1 MAKDPGLSF
10 KTEQDF
16 QKSMGTTMNPKA
28 FQQVVQQ
35 LRTNNLSAKS
45 ISADNISAKTLAEP
59 VIKDSK
65 EIKSKQEEL
74 KSTETLTETN
84 KKLTTNIEK
93 LTKSISSSIL
103 GKANRAEEIAK
114 KQKLDYRGVGQQF
127 KEKIMGRGGDKW
139 DRESL
144 KYKFGSV
151 RGIMGTLGLRGLPGA
166 DNAMAKREEIK
177 QTATRMTEAN
187 AGMQNLK
194 QFAVYEDEV
203 DPVTG
208 KKIVDKKA
216 SQKNVEKYYEKRGV
230 KVQAAKAN
238 LQAEQYNRDKFREAG
253 ISDEEFN
260 RTTGGK
266 IQNKKLAEAGQAV
279 IDIDPTL
286 QGEKKGAIQFAGPDD
301 LNVSEE
307 ESSQLAAI
315 ESVSGPTEELINI
328 TKIENERKA
337 KADSE
342 LLVAIQNMQAAE
354 GGGALSGLANAAS
367 SIGGKKAGVGM
378 LAKAGTFL
386 AGNAGAITGGASIL
400 AGGVAAYKGYSDYNE
415 ADEQVKSGA
424 ITEDEGDIK
433 KTGAAGTGIGGVGG
447 ALVGGKAGAAIGTL
461 IFPGVGTAIGGAL
474 GAGIGAFAGSKA
486 GKGIGEWGSKTYKSL
501 TGNKTESSSSISGKV
516 VQGKAEGS
524 ITLNGQTLNPG
535 DPGYDEAA
543 KQLVNTVADDDYDE
557 EGAVTDTQA
566 MKSKYYKPKSGS
578 LISKDIAIDKA
589 KMQIYADRQNAAK
602 VAAQS
607 SDNAIAKT
615 PSNAA
620 PSNTI
625 VNAPTTVSKQTQNTA
640 VNVPVR
646 DQDHSIRKYYNSRF
660 AT

>member
-16 QKSMGTTMNPKA
+16 EKNMGTTMNPKA

-74 KSTETLTETN
+74 KSNEKLLDSH

-93 LTKSISSSIL
+93 LTKTISDSVL
-103 GKANRAEEIAK
+103 GKNKAKADRAEDIAG
-114 KQKLDYRGVGQQF
+114 KQKLDYRGIGQQF
-127 KEKIMGRGGDKW
+127 KEKIMGRGGDKF
-139 DRESL
+139 DTNSL
-144 KYKFGSV
+144 RYKLGS
-151 RGIMGTLGLRGLPGA
+151 LRGLARTTGLVSEGGFI
-166 DNAMAKREEIK
+166 DNKLAVREERLR
-177 QTATRMTEAN
+177 TATRMTEAN
-187 AGMQNLK
+187 AGMENLK
-194 QFAVYEDEV
+194 QFGSKAAVEQYYQRRGQD
-203 DPVTG
+203 T
-208 KKIVDKKA
+208 IKA
-216 SQKNVEKYYEKRGV
+216 RAGLQSEEYNREKY
-230 KVQAAKAN
+230 
-238 LQAEQYNRDKFREAG
+238 REAG
-253 ISDEEFN
+253 ISDEEYE
-260 RTTGGK
+260 RTTGGR
-266 IQNKKLAEAGQAV
+266 QQVKKLAEAGQAV
-279 IDIDPTL
+279 INVDPRL
-286 QGEKKGAIQFAGPDD
+286 QGEKKGDIRFAGPDED
-301 LNVSEE
+301 KLNVSEE
-307 ESSQLAAI
+307 EDSQLKAI
-315 ESVSGPTEELINI
+315 ESASEPTEELISI
-328 TKIENERKA
+328 TKVEIERKT
-337 KADSE
+337 KADAD
-342 LLVAIQNMQAAE
+342 LLEAIKGIETA
-354 GGGALSGLANAAS
+354 GGGALSDIASAAS

-501 TGNKTESSSSISGKV
+501 TGSGDKTIEGKV
-516 VQGKAEGS
+516 TQEEIDAVKY
-524 ITLNGQTLNPG
+524 G
-535 DPGYDEAA
+535 DMID
-543 KQLVNTVADDDYDE
+543 DE
-557 EGAVTDTQA
+557 ESEQ
-566 MKSKYYKPKSGS
+566 
-578 LISKDIAIDKA
+578 IAIDKA
-589 KMQIYADRQNAAK
+589 KMQIAADRQNANK

-607 SDNAIAKT
+607 ADNAAAKL
-615 PSNAA
+615 PSKNAS
-620 PSNTI
+620 SNTI
-625 VNAPTTVSKQTQNTA
+625 VNAPTNISKQTQNTA
-640 VNVPVR
+640 VNVPIR

>member
-59 VIKDSK
+59 VVKDSK
-65 EIKSKQEEL
+65 EIQSKQEER
-74 KSTETLTETN
+74 KSGQHLLESN

-93 LTKSISSSIL
+93 LTKTISDSVL
-103 GKANRAEEIAK
+103 GKNKVKANRAEEIAG
-114 KQKLDYRGVGQQF
+114 KQKLDYRGIGQQF

-151 RGIMGTLGLRGLPGA
+151 RGIMGTLGLRGLPGF

-187 AGMQNLK
+187 AGMENLK
-194 QFAVYEDEV
+194 PFAVKNAD
-203 DPVTG
+203 DS
-208 KKIVDKKA
+208 INKKA
-216 SQKNVEKYYEKRGV
+216 SQRNVEKYYEKRGI

-238 LQAEQYNRDKFREAG
+238 LQDEVYNRNKFREAG

-266 IQNKKLAEAGQAV
+266 IQNKKLAEAGQAL
-279 IDIDPTL
+279 IDVDPTM

-307 ESSQLAAI
+307 ESSQLEAI
-315 ESVSGPTEELINI
+315 QSISRPTEELINI
-328 TKIENERKA
+328 TKIENERKT
-337 KADSE
+337 KADAD
-342 LLVAIQNMQAAE
+342 LLAAITNMKAAE
-354 GGGALSGLANAAS
+354 GGGALSGVADAAS
-367 SIGGKKAGVGM
+367 NLLGGKGKAVGRGAALKGAALKGAAKGVGKFGKLGAFAAKNSKMLKIGGGV
-378 LAKAGTFL
+378 
-386 AGNAGAITGGASIL
+386 L
-400 AGGVAAYKGYSDYNE
+400 AGGIAAYEGYSDYKD
-415 ADEQVKSGA
+415 ADEAEARGE
-424 ITEDEGDIK
+424 ITQDEADIK
-433 KTGAAGTGIGGVGG
+433 KTGAVTGAAGGLGG
-447 ALVGGKAGAAIGTL
+447 ALGGAALGTM
-461 IFPGVGTAIGGAL
+461 IMPGVGTVIGGAIGGL
-474 GAGIGAFAGSKA
+474 AGSKV

-501 TGNKTESSSSISGKV
+501 TGSGDKTIEGKV
-516 VQGKAEGS
+516 TQEEIDAVKY
-524 ITLNGQTLNPG
+524 G
-535 DPGYDEAA
+535 DMID
-543 KQLVNTVADDDYDE
+543 DE
-557 EGAVTDTQA
+557 EGAITDTQA

-578 LISKDIAIDKA
+578 QSSKDIAIDKA
-589 KMQIYADRQNAAK
+589 KMRIAADRQNANQ

-607 SDNAIAKT
+607 SENAIAKT
-615 PSNAA
+615 PTNSQ

>member
-103 GKANRAEEIAK
+103 GKANRAEEIAG

-187 AGMQNLK
+187 AGMENLK
-194 QFAVYEDEV
+194 QFAIYKDEIG
-203 DPVTG
+203 PSGEKTG
-208 KKIVDKKA
+208 KKSKEVDKEA

-238 LQAEQYNRDKFREAG
+238 LQEEEYNRNKFREAG

-279 IDIDPTL
+279 IDVDPTL
-286 QGEKKGAIQFAGPDD
+286 QGEKKGAIQFAGPDE

-307 ESSQLAAI
+307 ESSQLEAI
-315 ESVSGPTEELINI
+315 QSISKPTEELINI
-328 TKIENERKA
+328 TKIENERKT
-337 KADSE
+337 KADAD
-342 LLVAIQNMQAAE
+342 LLAAITNMKAAE
-354 GGGALSGLANAAS
+354 GGGALSSLADAAS
-367 SIGGKKAGVGM
+367 NI
-378 LAKAGTFL
+378 
-386 AGNAGAITGGASIL
+386 
-400 AGGVAAYKGYSDYNE
+400 
-415 ADEQVKSGA
+415 
-424 ITEDEGDIK
+424 
-433 KTGAAGTGIGGVGG
+433 
-447 ALVGGKAGAAIGTL
+447 VGGKGKGKAIGRGASYLKKVGGFGKLAKGVGIGAIGALAGEGLQYGGEKLVEAGYEKTGKAVGTAGTAAKYAGYGAM
-461 IFPGVGTAIGGAL
+461 IGSVVPGVGTAIG
-474 GAGIGAFAGSKA
+474 AGVGGLIGA
-486 GKGIGEWGSKTYKSL
+486 GKGIYDNYY
-501 TGNKTESSSSISGKV
+501 NKDDKVTESSSSISGKV
-516 VQGKAEGS
+516 VQGKAEGP

-543 KQLVNTVADDDYDE
+543 KELANLEDDE
-557 EGAVTDTQA
+557 EGAITDTQA

-578 LISKDIAIDKA
+578 QTSKDIAIDKA
-589 KMQIYADRQNAAK
+589 KMQIAADRQNANK

-607 SDNAIAKT
+607 ADNAAAKL
-615 PSNAA
+615 PSKNAT
-620 PSNTI
+620 SNNI
-625 VNAPTTVSKQTQNTA
+625 VNAPTTISKQTQNTA
-640 VNVPVR
+640 VNVPIR

>member
-16 QKSMGTTMNPKA
+16 EKSMGTTMNPKA

-59 VIKDSK
+59 VVKDSK
-65 EIKSKQEEL
+65 EIQSKQEER
-74 KSTETLTETN
+74 KSGQHLLESN

-93 LTKSISSSIL
+93 LTKTISDSVL
-103 GKANRAEEIAK
+103 GKNKVKADRAEEIAG
-114 KQKLDYRGVGQQF
+114 KQKLDYRGIGQQF

-151 RGIMGTLGLRGLPGA
+151 RGIMGTLGLRGLPGF

-187 AGMQNLK
+187 AGMENLK
-194 QFAVYEDEV
+194 PFAVYGDEI
-203 DPVTG
+203 DPKTL
-208 KKIVDKKA
+208 KNKIDKKA
-216 SQKNVEKYYEKRGV
+216 SQRNVEKYYEERGI

-253 ISDEEFN
+253 ISDEEFD

-279 IDIDPTL
+279 IDVDPTL

-307 ESSQLAAI
+307 ESSQLEAI
-315 ESVSGPTEELINI
+315 QSASKPTEELINI
-328 TKIENERKA
+328 TKVENERKT
-337 KADSE
+337 KADAE
-342 LLVAIQNMQAAE
+342 LLAAIQNMQAAS
-354 GGGALSGLANAAS
+354 GGGALSDVAGAAS
-367 SIGGKKAGVGM
+367 NLIGGK
-378 LAKAGTFL
+378 
-386 AGNAGAITGGASIL
+386 
-400 AGGVAAYKGYSDYNE
+400 
-415 ADEQVKSGA
+415 
-424 ITEDEGDIK
+424 
-433 KTGAAGTGIGGVGG
+433 GAALKKGAGYLSKVGGVGKLAKGLGIGAIG
-447 ALVGGKAGAAIGTL
+447 ALAGEGLQYGGEKLKEAGYEKTGKAVGTAGTAAKYAGYGAMIGSV
-461 IFPGVGTAIGGAL
+461 IPGVGTVIGGAIGGVL
-474 GAGIGAFAGSKA
+474 GA
-486 GKGIGEWGSKTYKSL
+486 GKGIYDNYYANDDKPKTI
-501 TGNKTESSSSISGKV
+501 SSSGETMSYKEKDNYSMRYDPTTGKYTV
-516 VQGKAEGS
+516 NGKEVS
-524 ITLNGQTLNPG
+524 EKDYQNIQNSDG
-535 DPGYDEAA
+535 DQHV
-543 KQLVNTVADDDYDE
+543 K
-557 EGAVTDTQA
+557 
-566 MKSKYYKPKSGS
+566 
-578 LISKDIAIDKA
+578 AIKTA
-589 KMQIYADRQNAAK
+589 INNADR

-607 SDNAIAKT
+607 SENAIAKT

-620 PSNTI
+620 TSNNI
-625 VNAPTTVSKQTQNTA
+625 VNAPTTISKQTQNTA

>member
-1 MAKDPGLSF
+1 
-10 KTEQDF
+10 
-16 QKSMGTTMNPKA
+16 
-28 FQQVVQQ
+28 
-35 LRTNNLSAKS
+35 
-45 ISADNISAKTLAEP
+45 
-59 VIKDSK
+59 
-65 EIKSKQEEL
+65 
-74 KSTETLTETN
+74 
-84 KKLTTNIEK
+84 
-93 LTKSISSSIL
+93 
-103 GKANRAEEIAK
+103 
-114 KQKLDYRGVGQQF
+114 
-127 KEKIMGRGGDKW
+127 
-139 DRESL
+139 
-144 KYKFGSV
+144 
-151 RGIMGTLGLRGLPGA
+151 MGTLGLRGLPGA